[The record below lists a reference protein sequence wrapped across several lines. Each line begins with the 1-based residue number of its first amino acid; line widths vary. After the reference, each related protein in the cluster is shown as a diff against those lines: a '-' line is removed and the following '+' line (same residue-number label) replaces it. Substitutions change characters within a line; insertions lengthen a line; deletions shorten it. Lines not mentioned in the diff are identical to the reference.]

1 MKKILVCALAIA
13 ALASCQ
19 KNQVIETPS
28 SPAIAFENAFV
39 NNATR
44 AAADPSYGENEGQTA
59 LSEISV
65 YGFMNGVTG
74 VVFDNERVAKD
85 ITNLELTSAW
95 KYANTQYWTPG
106 NTYYFAAVAPLVAEN
121 GSVSV
126 DYSKANTN
134 GVGVL
139 SFTQPEDAGSVDVLY
154 DAKVVT
160 CESNAMNPVSF
171 TMNHL
176 LAKVKFS
183 FTNGFGNDNAKIT
196 VSNIKMTAP
205 AAGSINLARS
215 DWWSTNQ
222 WLLGEGETVLA
233 FGDMETSNLAKDAKT
248 ESQKERLTIP
258 ADAYQTYVVTF
269 DVELFYG
276 TQSAYKASLATE
288 IKNAALE
295 MGKAYN
301 FHATIDASNIVP
313 GDGDD
318 DALKPIE
325 FTATVKDWVDGNGYD
340 GSVIETITPEA
351 ALKAAVAEGGSIAL
365 TEDVTLTEPL
375 AISSNVTIDLA
386 GNTITGQIQAL
397 ENSNVILKNG
407 TIANETQWAVVNR
420 DAVVTLDGVTVN
432 AIAGVWAA
440 DSDYDTVPSADAT
453 PASGIYVKDC
463 TINVTGTESAGIYSK
478 GYNNIVVENTKVNA
492 SFTALSATS
501 AKIEIV
507 NSSLKS
513 TGSTGY
519 SYGLYIG
526 CCYVTYDD
534 ATTIVGPDNSDLYV
548 YDYEEDTN
556 DEWASYVNGVKATYG
571 VSAL

>member
-44 AAADPSYGENEGQTA
+44 AAADPSYGTADGQKELT
-59 LSEISV
+59 EISV
-65 YGFMNGVTG
+65 YGFMNDVAG

-85 ITNLELTSAW
+85 ITNSELTSAW

-171 TMNHL
+171 TLNHL

-205 AAGSINLARS
+205 AAGSINLAQP

-258 ADAYQTYVVTF
+258 AGAEQTYVVTF

-301 FHATIDASNIVP
+301 FHATIDASNIVS

-325 FTATVKDWVDGNGYD
+325 FTATVKNWVDGNGYD
-340 GSVIETITPEA
+340 GGVIETITPEA
-351 ALKAAVAEGGSIAL
+351 ALKAAVAEGGSIVL

-375 AISSNVTIDLA
+375 
-386 GNTITGQIQAL
+386 TITKDVVLNLNGCTITNKVDNA
-397 ENSNVILKNG
+397 STDVIIVSEGATLTING
-407 TIANETQWAVVNR
+407 EGTVKAVTGNDGYAVIASGTVIINGGTFKSGVDADGAANAVVYARGN
-420 DAVVTLDGVTVN
+420 G
-432 AIAGVWAA
+432 
-440 DSDYDTVPSADAT
+440 
-453 PASGIYVKDC
+453 
-463 TINVTGTESAGIYSK
+463 
-478 GYNNIVVENTKVNA
+478 KV
-492 SFTALSATS
+492 
-501 AKIEIV
+501 
-507 NSSLKS
+507 
-513 TGSTGY
+513 
-519 SYGLYIG
+519 
-526 CCYVTYDD
+526 
-534 ATTIVGPDNSDLYV
+534 
-548 YDYEEDTN
+548 
-556 DEWASYVNGVKATYG
+556 YVNGGTFPNESNSAYVLNKKDSDRATTTIEVKGGTFTNFDPANN
-571 VSAL
+571 SAEGAGTNFLAEGYTVVPKGDVYTVVAE